1 MEKRLRRR
9 EESEVWEI
17 VNMERRKTRRIN
29 EGIKR
34 EEWEEYFRR
43 LLGGVEEKEI
53 RGEKKEKRGD
63 NRRELSRR
71 EIKEAIGKLK
81 DERKGSGVDEIS
93 REVWRYGGEE
103 TERWM
108 EERKIWGEEG
118 WPEDWKEGVIVP
130 VRKKR
135 KGKEVKE
142 YRGNIDAHSV

>member
-81 DERKGSGVDEIS
+81 DGKVAGWTKYLERCGGTEGKRQKDGWKRGRFGERKDGQRIG
-93 REVWRYGGEE
+93 R
-103 TERWM
+103 
-108 EERKIWGEEG
+108 
-118 WPEDWKEGVIVP
+118 
-130 VRKKR
+130 
-135 KGKEVKE
+135 
-142 YRGNIDAHSV
+142 RGLSFQ